1 MKAVSDDRMTVRLS
15 RSDIQTFLLIWQSG
29 DAVIPRLAVELKRNL
44 WKKPWLINEN
54 QFEALYS

>member
-15 RSDIQTFLLIWQSG
+15 RSDIQTFLFIWQSG